1 MVTRGFNQNKPSNI
15 KSHLRLPSNG
25 SDSGSSRLG
34 HKAPVPRIMLPS
46 SVYLDMLNLAY
57 FAIHNGFGSEG
68 LKLAR
73 AIEYRAKYDSVPT
86 VILVSRA
93 VTQLAESSGG
103 NIVEAPAITVATPS
117 VLTKNMI
124 TNASFRTKKLEGD
137 IPRVETED
145 EAATGE
151 RMGVISEEAETEV
164 EKSNKNKENE
174 AVVDGVDKV
183 NIADKIK
190 AKMEN
195 VRDNV
200 RIPTRKK
207 EKEREKDKD

>member
-1 MVTRGFNQNKPSNI
+1 M
-15 KSHLRLPSNG
+15 
-25 SDSGSSRLG
+25 
-34 HKAPVPRIMLPS
+34 
-46 SVYLDMLNLAY
+46 
-57 FAIHNGFGSEG
+57 
-68 LKLAR
+68 
-73 AIEYRAKYDSVPT
+73 
-86 VILVSRA
+86 
-93 VTQLAESSGG
+93 
-103 NIVEAPAITVATPS
+103 
-117 VLTKNMI
+117 
-124 TNASFRTKKLEGD
+124 EGD

-200 RIPTRKK
+200 RIPTRFNIFP
-207 EKEREKDKD
+207 